1 MRRTRRTSRDMIV
14 RIAHFRVA
22 REDDARRE
30 HPPRARHDRV
40 GGAPPRVRVRVRLLP
55 RVLPRRA
62 GVQERARRP
71 PRGARGWRVAG
82 APVRAPRRRGRR
94 ACSSRSIPS
103 RARMMMTLSL
113 SSKSPGARVRREARG
128 GRHRDCRRH
137 RTIWRARTDRV
148 ASTRR
153 SCASRDDDES
163 TLYPPCRLDDGVLS
177 THSIHSI
184 TEFPPITAI
193 TRHPRN
199 NRALWAGGWRLAR
212 WWGLGRGSGRR

>member
-1 MRRTRRTSRDMIV
+1 MYQISDGHHGDFLVRSNLREPHRENLPKLSPIV
-14 RIAHFRVA
+14 FK
-22 REDDARRE
+22 
-30 HPPRARHDRV
+30 
-40 GGAPPRVRVRVRLLP
+40 
-55 RVLPRRA
+55 
-62 GVQERARRP
+62 
-71 PRGARGWRVAG
+71 GARKPLRALHPTERRFTG
-82 APVRAPRRRGRR
+82 AIGRLRRWRRRGRR

-103 RARMMMTLSL
+103 RARMMTLSL

-153 SCASRDDDES
+153 SRASRDDDES